1 MKCTLYH
8 WFDGVAISTNS
19 TLVCSCNW
27 GLWSI
32 QHCIIYLECEVKK
45 AWYVTT
51 GFSWSLD
58 ITMCHTSHATCSK
71 QFTFW
76 TSDVMMTQLTQLW
89 LWLYDFNCSNIK
101 TALTVWLSFL
111 ADQAAWSGMG
121 TGPPMSSEESDLH
134 VKRRR
139 TSIQTSDKLCGKSAT
154 FTITLRLIQSRHIY
168 TITYIM
174 HLVDD
179 YIYCFSLPWSNIET
193 LAVGRVFFIW

>member
-1 MKCTLYH
+1 MGLQ
-8 WFDGVAISTNS
+8 FLQS

-76 TSDVMMTQLTQLW
+76 TSDVMMTQLW

-139 TSIQTSDKLCGKSAT
+139 TSIQTSDRLRGKSAT

-179 YIYCFSLPWSNIET
+179 YILFQLTMEQYWNIGCWQSFFHLIIWLPHIY
-193 LAVGRVFFIW
+193 LY